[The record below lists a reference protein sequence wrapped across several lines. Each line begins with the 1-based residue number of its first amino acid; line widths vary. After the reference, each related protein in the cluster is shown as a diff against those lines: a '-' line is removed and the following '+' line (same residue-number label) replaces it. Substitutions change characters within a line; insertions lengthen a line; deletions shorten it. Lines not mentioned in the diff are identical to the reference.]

1 MTLFIQPCGSAGAC
15 CASGIAHRSLASA
28 ESDAYLSPP
37 AIEAEFSSSSNPVAY
52 HAKRT
57 VMFRLPIVRAFF
69 RVSPQPAIASSL
81 LHSTRIPSHIPR
93 STPLTRRLSSR
104 TRGTTSPAFLR
115 SRRISGQS
123 QLRSFSES
131 ARSRARYNRFNEP
144 QFPKLQDGE
153 HWQAWLAL
161 IAVGGSFYVYNL
173 ETVELTGR
181 TRFNCVSDDLE
192 RQMGDNE
199 YQQLLKRAEGMIL
212 PPSHYISEEVTRV
225 FERLIAHTPV
235 QGTNW
240 EVHVI
245 NDMSQQNAFVLPN
258 GKVFVYTGIL
268 PVCGNSDG
276 LAAVLGH
283 EIAHVLAHHQAER
296 MSHSVP
302 SVILTYGLVYLFGT
316 FGHFASQMLDWSV
329 NLPNTRVQE
338 AEADNIGLMLMAKA
352 CYNPRAVVDFWDH
365 MHKSERVRVPEFMS
379 THPSAFNRMQSMSER
394 LYRAEAL
401 YENSGCH
408 MFLNL
413 PTQSTITQGLREEA
427 LLSETIM
434 GEAIMADS
442 AMNNSNMMTAQ
453 TANTSS
459 EITSG

>member
-1 MTLFIQPCGSAGAC
+1 MTLYTQSGGSAGAC

-37 AIEAEFSSSSNPVAY
+37 AIEAEFSSSSNPVAN

-104 TRGTTSPAFLR
+104 TRGTTSQAFLP

-123 QLRSFSES
+123 QLRSFSAS

-408 MFLNL
+408 MVRGYIPEFTDAIDHYAG
-413 PTQSTITQGLREEA
+413 PQGRGPAIRNHHGRGHHGGVRHEQLQHGD
-427 LLSETIM
+427 SSD
-434 GEAIMADS
+434 GEYFF
-442 AMNNSNMMTAQ
+442 
-453 TANTSS
+453 
-459 EITSG
+459 